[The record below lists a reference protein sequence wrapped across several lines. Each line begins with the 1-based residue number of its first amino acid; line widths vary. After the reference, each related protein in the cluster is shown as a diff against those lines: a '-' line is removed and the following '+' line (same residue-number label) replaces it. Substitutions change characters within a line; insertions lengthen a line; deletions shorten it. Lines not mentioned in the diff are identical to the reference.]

1 MTKKLT
7 LSLLPFLMFFSISCG
22 VVDTEQVSEIVA
34 KKEEITQIRTQKI
47 DPLLN
52 KISDIENEVKPLEN
66 KIKSLEREKEKL
78 FSEME
83 KLQGEKINEIRV
95 AFNELKNEDK
105 GLIDELKKFDRE
117 LDNLKKEEGQA
128 IKSSNEK
135 KLREIKQEEIEI
147 KQGFDKFK
155 TKKNEGPPPEIKD
168 KIDRL
173 TEEFQTKISELKSI
187 AKKKSSDLN
196 PMTKRIVGEYEDA
209 YQAKYSVLKE
219 RYEQLDKHRK
229 NLSTQKKITQTQRNL
244 DKVNET
250 LASLGV
256 GTGDENETVESLEKQ
271 IAALVEQ
278 ISQTPE
284 KITDPKWTAKLTD
297 GSLKQGTPEYE
308 NHIKNETK
316 ITNPDWNDLNKQ
328 KSNKQRSLDRK
339 NNNNND
345 EKTQNRIKDNT
356 ERKEKYMVDLA
367 KFQDQLEE
375 IGITG
380 IDTSETDGEI
390 GALESKITSLQEQIL
405 GFTEKEK
412 TVQDPNWTDQ
422 LLVLTNEVDLV
433 NQELL
438 VAEETVNSIEVFIPD
453 PNNPDALIQNP
464 DYTSADANYAEVA
477 LKKSEKQQ
485 LYEAHIRNQGSIVNP
500 DYQQLIDQKIE
511 LENALSVKESEKNSL
526 LAGGS
531 GEGSDLPDTEAA
543 ISRERS
549 NLKEKMETMRRDH
562 NNSKRDVQD
571 QAKAESKKLSNQIKK
586 DSEVQEQ
593 IIRKQY
599 KVDMANLKAE
609 ASKKPQELIDLQE
622 RMFELS
628 KVRNAIKDEGDVAK
642 DKLTVKA
649 DEMLAQRK
657 VIREKR
663 DEVEKRRRIL
673 EDTRD
678 EIWKV
683 VIPVEESVKAI
694 ETELDS
700 LFVTLSEAYE
710 LKKQTQKEL
719 QTIER
724 EIEDLAREAESDI
737 LTLITDAMTA
747 AEELENSSPLDFTQ
761 FQITDDEEEPAE

>member
-1 MTKKLT
+1 M
-7 LSLLPFLMFFSISCG
+7 
-22 VVDTEQVSEIVA
+22 
-34 KKEEITQIRTQKI
+34 
-47 DPLLN
+47 
-52 KISDIENEVKPLEN
+52 
-66 KIKSLEREKEKL
+66 
-78 FSEME
+78 
-83 KLQGEKINEIRV
+83 
-95 AFNELKNEDK
+95 
-105 GLIDELKKFDRE
+105 
-117 LDNLKKEEGQA
+117 
-128 IKSSNEK
+128 
-135 KLREIKQEEIEI
+135 
-147 KQGFDKFK
+147 
-155 TKKNEGPPPEIKD
+155 
-168 KIDRL
+168 
-173 TEEFQTKISELKSI
+173 
-187 AKKKSSDLN
+187 
-196 PMTKRIVGEYEDA
+196 
-209 YQAKYSVLKE
+209 
-219 RYEQLDKHRK
+219 
-229 NLSTQKKITQTQRNL
+229 
-244 DKVNET
+244 
-250 LASLGV
+250 
-256 GTGDENETVESLEKQ
+256 
-271 IAALVEQ
+271 
-278 ISQTPE
+278 
-284 KITDPKWTAKLTD
+284 
-297 GSLKQGTPEYE
+297 
-308 NHIKNETK
+308 
-316 ITNPDWNDLNKQ
+316 
-328 KSNKQRSLDRK
+328 
-339 NNNNND
+339 
-345 EKTQNRIKDNT
+345 
-356 ERKEKYMVDLA
+356 
-367 KFQDQLEE
+367 
-375 IGITG
+375 
-380 IDTSETDGEI
+380 
-390 GALESKITSLQEQIL
+390 
-405 GFTEKEK
+405 
-412 TVQDPNWTDQ
+412 
-422 LLVLTNEVDLV
+422 
-433 NQELL
+433 
-438 VAEETVNSIEVFIPD
+438 
-453 PNNPDALIQNP
+453 
-464 DYTSADANYAEVA
+464 
-477 LKKSEKQQ
+477 
-485 LYEAHIRNQGSIVNP
+485 
-500 DYQQLIDQKIE
+500 
-511 LENALSVKESEKNSL
+511 ENALSVKESEKNSL

>member
-95 AFNELKNEDK
+95 AFNELKNEDRA
-105 GLIDELKKFDRE
+105 LIDELKKFDRE

-405 GFTEKEK
+405 GFAEEEK

-438 VAEETVNSIEVFIPD
+438 AAEETVNSIEVFIPD

-622 RMFELS
+622 CMFELS
-628 KVRNAIKDEGDVAK
+628 NVRNAIKDEGDVAK
-642 DKLTVKA
+642 DK
-649 DEMLAQRK
+649 
-657 VIREKR
+657 
-663 DEVEKRRRIL
+663 
-673 EDTRD
+673 
-678 EIWKV
+678 
-683 VIPVEESVKAI
+683 
-694 ETELDS
+694 
-700 LFVTLSEAYE
+700 
-710 LKKQTQKEL
+710 
-719 QTIER
+719 
-724 EIEDLAREAESDI
+724 
-737 LTLITDAMTA
+737 
-747 AEELENSSPLDFTQ
+747 
-761 FQITDDEEEPAE
+761 

>member
-95 AFNELKNEDK
+95 AFNELKNEDRA
-105 GLIDELKKFDRE
+105 LIDELKKFDRE

-168 KIDRL
+168 KIDKL

-405 GFTEKEK
+405 GFTEEDK

-438 VAEETVNSIEVFIPD
+438 AAEETVNSIEVFIPD

>member
-95 AFNELKNEDK
+95 AFNELKNEDRA
-105 GLIDELKKFDRE
+105 LIDELKKFDRE

-405 GFTEKEK
+405 GFAEEEK

-438 VAEETVNSIEVFIPD
+438 AAEETVNSIEVFIPD

-761 FQITDDEEEPAE
+761 FQITDDEEEPEE

>member
-95 AFNELKNEDK
+95 AFNELKNEDRA
-105 GLIDELKKFDRE
+105 LIDELKKFDRE
-117 LDNLKKEEGQA
+117 LDNLNKEEGQA

-433 NQELL
+433 NQELPA
-438 VAEETVNSIEVFIPD
+438 AEETVNSIEVFIPD

>member
-95 AFNELKNEDK
+95 AFNELKNEDRA
-105 GLIDELKKFDRE
+105 LIDELKKFDRE

-438 VAEETVNSIEVFIPD
+438 AAEETVNSIEVFIPD

-761 FQITDDEEEPAE
+761 FQITDDEEEPEE

>member
-95 AFNELKNEDK
+95 AFNELKNEDRA
-105 GLIDELKKFDRE
+105 LIDELKKFDRE

-284 KITDPKWTAKLTD
+284 NITDPKWTAKLTD

-405 GFTEKEK
+405 GFAEEEK

-438 VAEETVNSIEVFIPD
+438 AAEETVNSIEVFIPD

-549 NLKEKMETMRRDH
+549 NLKEKLESMRRDH

-761 FQITDDEEEPAE
+761 FQITDDEEEPEE

>member
-95 AFNELKNEDK
+95 AFNELKNEDRA
-105 GLIDELKKFDRE
+105 LIDELKKFDRE

-168 KIDRL
+168 KIDKL

-405 GFTEKEK
+405 GFAEEEK

-438 VAEETVNSIEVFIPD
+438 AAEETVNSIEVFIPD

>member
-95 AFNELKNEDK
+95 AFNELKNEDRA
-105 GLIDELKKFDRE
+105 LIDELKKFDRE

-438 VAEETVNSIEVFIPD
+438 AAEETVNSIEVFIPD

>member
-95 AFNELKNEDK
+95 AFNELKNEDRA
-105 GLIDELKKFDRE
+105 LIDELKKIDRE

-405 GFTEKEK
+405 GFAEEDK

-438 VAEETVNSIEVFIPD
+438 AAEETVNSIEVFIPD

-609 ASKKPQELIDLQE
+609 ASKKPKELIDLQE

>member
-1 MTKKLT
+1 MTKKIF
-7 LSLLPFLMFFSISCG
+7 LSLLPFLMVFSIACG

-47 DPLLN
+47 DPLIN
-52 KISDIENEVKPLEN
+52 KISDIENEIKPLEN

-83 KLQGEKINEIRV
+83 KIQGEKINEIRI
-95 AFNELKNEDK
+95 AFNELKNEDRA
-105 GLIDELKKFDRE
+105 LIDESKKFDRE
-117 LDNLKKEEGQA
+117 LNNLKQQEGQA

-135 KLREIKQEEIEI
+135 KLREIKQEEMEI

-155 TKKNEGPPPEIKD
+155 TKKGEGPPPEMKAEID
-168 KIDRL
+168 KL
-173 TEEFQTKISELKSI
+173 SEAFQTKLSELKSV

-229 NLSTQKKITQTQRNL
+229 NLSTQKRINETQRNL

-250 LASLGV
+250 LARLGV
-256 GTGDENETVESLEKQ
+256 GTDDENETVESLEKQ
-271 IAALVEQ
+271 IADIVEQ
-278 ISQTPE
+278 ISQIPE

-345 EKTQNRIKDNT
+345 EKTQNRINENT
-356 ERKEKYMVDLA
+356 ERKVKYVADLA

-390 GALESKITSLQEQIL
+390 SALESKITSVQEQIL
-405 GFTEKEK
+405 GFAEEEK

-438 VAEETVNSIEVFIPD
+438 AAEETVNSIEVFIPD
-453 PNNPDALIQNP
+453 PNNPDSLIQNP
-464 DYTSADANYAEVA
+464 DYTSADAAYAELA

-500 DYQQLIDQKIE
+500 NYQQLIDQKIE

-549 NLKEKMETMRRDH
+549 DLKEKMETMRRDH

-571 QAKAESKKLSNQIKK
+571 QAKAEAKELSNQIKK
-586 DSEVQEQ
+586 ESEIQEQ
-593 IIRKQY
+593 VIRKQY

-609 ASKKPQELIDLQE
+609 GSKKPQELIDLQE

-628 KVRNAIKDEGDVAK
+628 KLRNAIKDEGDVAK
-642 DKLTVKA
+642 DELTVKA

-657 VIREKR
+657 IIREKR

-673 EDTRD
+673 EDTKD

-683 VIPVEESVKAI
+683 VIPVEENVKAI
-694 ETELDS
+694 ETELET
-700 LFVTLSEAYE
+700 LFITLSEAYE

-761 FQITDDEEEPAE
+761 FQITDDEEEPEE

>member
-95 AFNELKNEDK
+95 AFNELKNEDRA
-105 GLIDELKKFDRE
+105 LIDELKKIDRE

-405 GFTEKEK
+405 GFAEEDK

-438 VAEETVNSIEVFIPD
+438 AAEETVNSIEVFIPD

-609 ASKKPQELIDLQE
+609 ASKKPKELIDLQE

-710 LKKQTQKEL
+710 LKKQTPKEL

>member
-95 AFNELKNEDK
+95 AFNELKNEDRA
-105 GLIDELKKFDRE
+105 LIDELKKFDRE

-308 NHIKNETK
+308 N
-316 ITNPDWNDLNKQ
+316 TNPDWNDLNKQ

-390 GALESKITSLQEQIL
+390 GALKSKITSLQEQIL
-405 GFTEKEK
+405 GFADEEK